1 LKTLYLVRG
10 VSGAGKST
18 FAEQLADSMGIY
30 RFEAD
35 AYFSFNGTYNFDPA
49 YLKDAH
55 EWCQGKCKYV
65 LSQGY
70 SVVISNTSTTEA
82 EVQTYTK
89 IAEETSA
96 MFVSL
101 IVENRHG
108 NKSIHNVPDAV
119 IQRQKSRFS
128 IKL

>member
-1 LKTLYLVRG
+1 MGSTSSHTDLKY
-10 VSGAGKST
+10 
-18 FAEQLADSMGIY
+18 
-30 RFEAD
+30 
-35 AYFSFNGTYNFDPA
+35 
-49 YLKDAH
+49 AH
-55 EWCQGKCKYV
+55 DWCQSKCYDS
-65 LSQGY
+65 LSQGF

-82 EVQTYTK
+82 EVQTYAK
-89 IAEETSA
+89 IAEETGA

-108 NKSIHNVPDAV
+108 NKSIHAVPDGV